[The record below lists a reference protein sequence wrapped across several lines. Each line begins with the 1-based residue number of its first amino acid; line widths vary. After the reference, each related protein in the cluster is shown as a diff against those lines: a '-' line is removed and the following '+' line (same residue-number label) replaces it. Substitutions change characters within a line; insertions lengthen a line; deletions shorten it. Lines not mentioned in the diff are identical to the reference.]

1 MTEPRRSSRRSLH
14 GLRKRIDRELNEL
27 QWPVPF
33 DIGVL
38 LDQIAARRGKP
49 ITLFP
54 AELPAD
60 GPGGLVVERQ
70 DDLVIVFDDRLPML
84 QQEHIIMHEVA
95 HVLFG
100 HRGTTLDDL
109 GGADDL
115 SELDPEVV
123 ESAQRFAR
131 RHGYS
136 QLEETEA
143 EIAAALMWLRVGAAR
158 SMIRPRVRTPE
169 IAEAD
174 ERFRAALTRARSR

>member
-1 MTEPRRSSRRSLH
+1 MTEQRRSSLRS
-14 GLRKRIDRELNEL
+14 LRKRIDRELDEL
-27 QWPVPF
+27 EWPTPF
-33 DIGVL
+33 DIGAL
-38 LDQIAARRGKP
+38 LDRIAARRGKP
-49 ITLFP
+49 ISLFP

-60 GPGGLVVERQ
+60 GPGGLVIERR

-109 GGADDL
+109 GSADEL
-115 SELDPEVV
+115 SELDPDVV

-143 EIAAALMWLRVGAAR
+143 EVAAALMWLRIGASR
-158 SMIRPRVRTPE
+158 SMIAPRVRPPE

-174 ERFRAALTRARSR
+174 ERFRAALTTARTR

>member
-1 MTEPRRSSRRSLH
+1 MTDRRRSSLR
-14 GLRKRIDRELNEL
+14 GLREQINRELNEL
-27 QWPVPF
+27 EWPRPF
-33 DIGVL
+33 DVGVL
-38 LDQIAARRGKP
+38 LDQIAVRRGKA

-84 QQEHIIMHEVA
+84 QQEHIIMHELA

-109 GGADDL
+109 GGADEL
-115 SELDPEVV
+115 SELDPEIVV
-123 ESAQRFAR
+123 TAQRFAR

-136 QLEETEA
+136 QYEETEA
-143 EIAAALMWLRVGAAR
+143 EVAAALMWLRIGAAR
-158 SMIRPRVRTPE
+158 SMIAPRVRTPE

-174 ERFRAALTRARSR
+174 ERFRAALTRVRSR